1 MLFVKLSEQLQS
13 TTTSDVGNGPAELNS
28 TIYPAILDPPEFLL
42 LSGRTH
48 LAWLVGQNEA
58 RASSSGAL
66 LRVCSKYRPSHVLA
80 QIWVGI
86 VKKGLFRC
94 IVRWRWI

>member
-1 MLFVKLSEQLQS
+1 
-13 TTTSDVGNGPAELNS
+13 
-28 TIYPAILDPPEFLL
+28 
-42 LSGRTH
+42 
-48 LAWLVGQNEA
+48 VGQNEA